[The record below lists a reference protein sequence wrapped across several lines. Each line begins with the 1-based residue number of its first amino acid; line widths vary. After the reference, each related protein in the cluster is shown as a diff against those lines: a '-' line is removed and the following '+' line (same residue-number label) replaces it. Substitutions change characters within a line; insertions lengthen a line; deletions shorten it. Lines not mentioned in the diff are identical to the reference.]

1 MRRRQFITLLSSAA
15 TMPFAALAVRAQQA
29 EGVRR
34 IGVLV
39 LGSPDPEPFVKEL
52 RDALRKLGYA
62 DGRNIQLEL
71 RSAGGKASALP
82 DAAAELV
89 RRKVDVIVAWQT
101 PSATAAKHA
110 TAEIPIVMT
119 AGDPVETGLVASL
132 SRPGG
137 NVTGM
142 DNFGA
147 QLGGKCVE
155 LIRDTIPAARRVA
168 ILANAADPFTKSFL
182 REIDK
187 VAGSLGIATQPLMR
201 RPGDEFET
209 AFAEMRKN
217 DADAVIIQPTL
228 LSPAAVGLATNVDDL
243 VAKELLDPN
252 LLFFVR
258 IQRVCKDLPDGDC
271 DDGGTVAEDLSHGHV
286 PASPANHST
295 AASSVR
301 EGRYR
306 FATETGCA
314 IAGIGDG
321 ARRESFGEQLAGRGA
336 ERFSLTKRPAC
347 GRQAGPRTGRDRSVA
362 R

>member
-1 MRRRQFITLLSSAA
+1 
-15 TMPFAALAVRAQQA
+15 MPFAALAVRAQQA

-228 LSPAAVGLATNVDDL
+228 LSPAAVGLATKHRLPSFTISRALPATGGLMGYAASFLPQVHELAAYVD
-243 VAKELLDPN
+243 
-252 LLFFVR
+252 R
-258 IQRVCKDLPDGDC
+258 ILKGDKPADLP
-271 DDGGTVAEDLSHGHV
+271 VSHPTKFELV
-286 PASPANHST
+286 INLKT
-295 AASSVR
+295 AKAL
-301 EGRYR
+301 GL
-306 FATETGCA
+306 TIPPTLL
-314 IAGIGDG
+314 
-321 ARRESFGEQLAGRGA
+321 ARADEVIE
-336 ERFSLTKRPAC
+336 
-347 GRQAGPRTGRDRSVA
+347 
-362 R
+362 